1 MKKLNSIILSGKE
14 VLPLIE
20 GGKGINA
27 SNGYSSGAWARAN
40 CVGTFSGVTPDVL
53 DNNGNV
59 IMESFK
65 TKKRLDR
72 HEELVE
78 YAIQGGISQAIKLK
92 KINRLR

>member
-1 MKKLNSIILSGKE
+1 MDIVNLYEEKTLKKLNSIILSGKE

-27 SNGYSSGAWARAN
+27 SNGYSSGAWAKEN

-59 IMESFK
+59 IMESFVTVDAFGNADK
-65 TKKRLDR
+65 ALD
-72 HEELVE
+72 VSSDV
-78 YAIQGGISQAIKLK
+78 ISVD
-92 KINRLR
+92 